1 MFFENMFMIVRG
13 KMNTYKIK
21 AVFLVKGIDFLMF
34 ILYNHE
40 HTVNRVSCQP
50 VILEAEC

>member
-1 MFFENMFMIVRG
+1 MFMIVHG

-34 ILYNHE
+34 VLYNHE
-40 HTVNRVSCQP
+40 HTANSELTYP
-50 VILEAEC
+50 ETY